1 MTEANKRFDDSMT
14 MEELL
19 NSTPSIEQGKIVQ
32 GEVVSVDSKFAY
44 LNIGGKVEGKV
55 FLNEFDKTPEQGEK
69 HDVLIKSS
77 RLSEGMYQL
86 SKRAVVQIEKWKN
99 FEAWASAGN
108 ERVNGKLIKKLPNGA
123 VVEFDGVTG
132 FLPIKEAG
140 DIRIKDDDS
149 FSRSYE
155 FKVIQ
160 IDLKKKNVILSRKM
174 VVDEIKEK
182 AWSEISSKYKEGDV
196 VSGTVVSFADFGT
209 FVSINGYEALLH
221 NNDLSWS
228 KGVKRKNILKIG
240 DKGEFKILS
249 MDLENRKIALGI
261 KQMTADPWETIDK
274 KYRAGDK
281 VKGTVTTVTS
291 FGIFAEI
298 ENGIEGLVS
307 SGEISW
313 IKKIVNPKE
322 LYKKDDV
329 VSAVITDINKAE
341 RRISLSIKQAE
352 VNPFVDYLT
361 KNRVGSV
368 VDSKVARIAPFG
380 LFVNLANDI
389 DALVHVSDLSW
400 DDEKV
405 DLASKY
411 KPGDSLK
418 VKILSANSDEMKIS
432 CGIKQLT
439 RSPWEDV
446 KEKFPPRSKV
456 SGTVSSITS
465 FGVFVKLDDKVEGL
479 VHLSELSRNKIEDVN
494 SAFKIGDSVN
504 AVVLDVDVDKKKIS
518 LSIKGFDIMSEKEEL
533 SKVMGGS
540 TSNTASIADLLK
552 NKMEKAN

>member
-352 VNPFVDYLT
+352 VNPFVDYLS

-405 DLASKY
+405 DLASNY

-494 SAFKIGDSVN
+494 SVFKIGDSVN

-533 SKVMGGS
+533 SKVMGGN

>member
-261 KQMTADPWETIDK
+261 KQMTADPWDTIDK

-352 VNPFVDYLT
+352 VNPFVDYLS

-405 DLASKY
+405 DLASNY

-494 SAFKIGDSVN
+494 SVFKIGDSVN

-533 SKVMGGS
+533 SKVMGGN

>member
-19 NSTPSIEQGKIVQ
+19 NSSPSIEQGKIVQ

-55 FLNEFDKTPEQGEK
+55 FLNEFDKAPEQGEK

-99 FEAWASAGN
+99 FETWASAGN
-108 ERVNGKLIKKLPNGA
+108 ERVSGKLIKKLPNGA

-140 DIRIKDDDS
+140 DIRIKEDDS
-149 FSRSYE
+149 FSRSYD

-182 AWSEISSKYKEGDV
+182 AWAEISSKYKEGDV

-274 KYRAGDK
+274 KYRTGDK

-329 VSAVITDINKAE
+329 VDAVITDINKAE

-352 VNPFVDYLT
+352 VNPFVDYLS

-389 DALVHVSDLSW
+389 DALVHVSDISW

-405 DLASKY
+405 DLSSSF

-494 SAFKIGDSVN
+494 SVFKIGDSVN

>member
-1 MTEANKRFDDSMT
+1 
-14 MEELL
+14 
-19 NSTPSIEQGKIVQ
+19 
-32 GEVVSVDSKFAY
+32 
-44 LNIGGKVEGKV
+44 
-55 FLNEFDKTPEQGEK
+55 
-69 HDVLIKSS
+69 
-77 RLSEGMYQL
+77 
-86 SKRAVVQIEKWKN
+86 
-99 FEAWASAGN
+99 
-108 ERVNGKLIKKLPNGA
+108 
-123 VVEFDGVTG
+123 
-132 FLPIKEAG
+132 
-140 DIRIKDDDS
+140 
-149 FSRSYE
+149 
-155 FKVIQ
+155 
-160 IDLKKKNVILSRKM
+160 
-174 VVDEIKEK
+174 
-182 AWSEISSKYKEGDV
+182 
-196 VSGTVVSFADFGT
+196 
-209 FVSINGYEALLH
+209 
-221 NNDLSWS
+221 
-228 KGVKRKNILKIG
+228 
-240 DKGEFKILS
+240 
-249 MDLENRKIALGI
+249 
-261 KQMTADPWETIDK
+261 MTADPWETIEK

-322 LYKKDDV
+322 LYKKDYV

-352 VNPFVDYLT
+352 VNPFVDYLA

>member
-108 ERVNGKLIKKLPNGA
+108 ERVNGKLVKKLPNGA

-352 VNPFVDYLT
+352 VNPFVDYLS

-389 DALVHVSDLSW
+389 DALVHVSDISW

-405 DLASKY
+405 DLASNF

-494 SAFKIGDSVN
+494 SVFKIGDSVN

>member
-77 RLSEGMYQL
+77 RLNEGMYQL

-99 FEAWASAGN
+99 FETWASAGN

-182 AWSEISSKYKEGDV
+182 AWAEISSKYKEGDV

-274 KYRAGDK
+274 KYRTGDK

-329 VSAVITDINKAE
+329 VNAVITDINKAE

-352 VNPFVDYLT
+352 VNPFVDYLS

-389 DALVHVSDLSW
+389 DALVHVSDISW

-405 DLASKY
+405 DLSSSF

-494 SAFKIGDSVN
+494 SVFKIGDSVN

>member
-140 DIRIKDDDS
+140 DIRIKDDES

-182 AWSEISSKYKEGDV
+182 AWAEISSKYKEGDV

-261 KQMTADPWETIDK
+261 KQMTA
-274 KYRAGDK
+274 
-281 VKGTVTTVTS
+281 
-291 FGIFAEI
+291 
-298 ENGIEGLVS
+298 
-307 SGEISW
+307 
-313 IKKIVNPKE
+313 
-322 LYKKDDV
+322 
-329 VSAVITDINKAE
+329 
-341 RRISLSIKQAE
+341 
-352 VNPFVDYLT
+352 
-361 KNRVGSV
+361 
-368 VDSKVARIAPFG
+368 
-380 LFVNLANDI
+380 
-389 DALVHVSDLSW
+389 
-400 DDEKV
+400 
-405 DLASKY
+405 
-411 KPGDSLK
+411 
-418 VKILSANSDEMKIS
+418 
-432 CGIKQLT
+432 
-439 RSPWEDV
+439 
-446 KEKFPPRSKV
+446 
-456 SGTVSSITS
+456 
-465 FGVFVKLDDKVEGL
+465 
-479 VHLSELSRNKIEDVN
+479 
-494 SAFKIGDSVN
+494 
-504 AVVLDVDVDKKKIS
+504 
-518 LSIKGFDIMSEKEEL
+518 
-533 SKVMGGS
+533 
-540 TSNTASIADLLK
+540 
-552 NKMEKAN
+552 

>member
-19 NSTPSIEQGKIVQ
+19 NSAPSIEQGKIVQ

-99 FEAWASAGN
+99 FEIWASAGN
-108 ERVNGKLIKKLPNGA
+108 ERVTGKLIKKLPNGA

-182 AWSEISSKYKEGDV
+182 AWSEISAKYKEGDI

-228 KGVKRKNILKIG
+228 KGIKRKNILKVG

-274 KYRAGDK
+274 KYRTGDK

-322 LYKKDDV
+322 LYKKDDI

-352 VNPFVDYLT
+352 VNPFVDFLS
-361 KNRVGSV
+361 KNRVGSIV
-368 VDSKVARIAPFG
+368 ESKVARIAPFG

-389 DALVHVSDLSW
+389 DALVHVSDISW
-400 DDEKV
+400 DDEKI
-405 DLASKY
+405 DLASNF

-456 SGTVSSITS
+456 IGTVSSITS

-533 SKVMGGS
+533 SKVMGGN